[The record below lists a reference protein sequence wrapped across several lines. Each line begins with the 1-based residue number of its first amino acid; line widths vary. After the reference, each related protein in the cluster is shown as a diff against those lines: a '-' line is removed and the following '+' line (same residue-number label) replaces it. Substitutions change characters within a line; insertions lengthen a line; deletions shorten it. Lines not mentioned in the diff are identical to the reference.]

1 MLANIVLNELD
12 WWVSNQWYTNKME
25 TNYKTS
31 DSRRYAQK
39 KTKLKQVMIVRYA
52 DDFKLFCKTH
62 EQAVKMYY
70 ATKQWLKERL
80 KLEVSEEKTKI
91 VNLKTEY
98 SEFLGFK
105 FKVYKKKTRWVVKS
119 HISDKSKKQIKT
131 NIKLAIKELG
141 KHKDKPSALK
151 LNSVILGIH
160 QYYRIA
166 TNVYTD
172 FEKIAFGLTKGL
184 KCRTKTFASKTG
196 GKSKAFIKYYGGYKG
211 KPIFI
216 KGIAIFPIH
225 YISTKPPLCFSQD
238 ICNYTPNGR
247 KKIHDNLKKIDKY
260 ILIYIMNN
268 PINNASEEFNDNRIS
283 LYVAQNGKC
292 AVSGK
297 PLQIGDMEV
306 HHKKMKQKGGTDK
319 YNNLIFIT
327 KNIHKLVH
335 ITDINKIN
343 DYLKT
348 ENLNSKQME
357 KLNELRK
364 LVGNYKL
371 V

>member
-12 WWVSNQWYTNKME
+12 WWVSNQWYTKKFQNEYSESWKAKQIKE
-25 TNYKTS
+25 TN
-31 DSRRYAQK
+31 
-39 KTKLKQVMIVRYA
+39 LKQVMIVRYA

-105 FKVYKKKTRWVVKS
+105 LKVYKKGSRWVVKS
-119 HISDKSKKQIKT
+119 HICDKSKKKIKA
-131 NIKLAIKELG
+131 NIKSAIKELG

-166 TNVYTD
+166 TNVYID
-172 FEKIAFGLTKGL
+172 FEKIAYGLTKSL
-184 KCRTKTFASKTG
+184 KCRTKTFAGNKG
-196 GKSKAFIKYYGGYKG
+196 GKSKAFIKFYGGYSG
-211 KPIFI
+211 KPIYI
-216 KGIAIFPIH
+216 KGVAIFPIH
-225 YISTKPPLCFSQD
+225 YVSTKPPLCFSQD
-238 ICNYTPNGR
+238 MCNYTPQGR
-247 KKIHDNLKKIDKY
+247 TKMHNNLKKIDKY
-260 ILIYIMNN
+260 ILVYIMRN
-268 PINNASEEFNDNRIS
+268 PITNASEEFNDNRIS
-283 LYVAQNGKC
+283 LYVAQNGRC

-297 PLQIGDMEV
+297 PLQIGEMEV
-306 HHKKMKQKGGTDK
+306 HHKIMKQKGGTDK
-319 YNNLIFIT
+319 YQNLIFIT

-335 ITDINKIN
+335 ITDSDKIN
-343 DYLKT
+343 EYLQN
-348 ENLNSKQME
+348 ENLNEEQMQ
-357 KLNELRK
+357 KLNELRE
-364 LVGNYKL
+364 LVGNCKL